1 MRKIVLLPA
10 LLVLVGAGSAQAA
23 NFAVITSPPTLMNF
37 LILIAAVVCMA
48 GSLKVVE
55 LIRGGMLS
63 KSWQLFL
70 GGFAVLTLAQ
80 LATLLNALEIVSLP
94 SFVVPTLLILMAG
107 LFLYGV
113 YEAKRTLG

>member
-1 MRKIVLLPA
+1 MKKIAVLPA
-10 LLVLVGAGSAQAA
+10 LLVLAGAGSAQAA
-23 NFAVITSPPTLMNF
+23 NFAVIKSPPTLLNF
-37 LILIAAVVCMA
+37 LILIVAVVCMA

-55 LIRGGMLS
+55 LIRGGILS

-80 LATLLNALEIVSLP
+80 LATLLNALEIVNLP
-94 SFVVPTLLILMAG
+94 SFVVPALLILMAG

-113 YEAKRTLG
+113 HEAKRTLG

>member
-1 MRKIVLLPA
+1 MRKIAVLPA
-10 LLVLVGAGSAQAA
+10 LLVLAGAGSAQAA

-37 LILIAAVVCMA
+37 LILIAAVVCLT

-55 LIRGGMLS
+55 LIRGGLLS

-70 GGFAVLTLAQ
+70 GGFAVLVLAQ
-80 LATLLNALEIVSLP
+80 LVTLANSLEIVNLP
-94 SFVVPTLLILMAG
+94 SFVVPALLILMAG

-113 YEAKRTLG
+113 HEAKRTLG